1 MFDAMKTSSCCLAVS
16 VGIVVAVLAF
26 NPTVGNAATVTV
38 TVGDGALR
46 FAPSSVT
53 IHPGDT
59 VRWTWSTSHHSSTS
73 GTPGAPNGLWDSGIL
88 LQGASFTRTFST
100 VGSFPYY
107 CTPHGL
113 CCGMTGMVTVTN
125 PTGPPIVTTNLATLI
140 ASFSATLN
148 GSLNPHGL
156 TTTFHFEYGLTTS
169 YGATTP
175 PQNRSGNTPQNVSAN
190 ISGLTA
196 STTYHFRIVASNG
209 DGTSVGGDR
218 TFTTL
223 TATGPPVVTTNPAT
237 NVTSSSATLNGL
249 LDPHGLITTVYFQY
263 GRTTSYG
270 STTLMQR
277 QIGNTYRNIASNIG
291 GLTTGTT
298 YHFRIVATNSA
309 GMKMGGDRTF
319 TTP

>member
-1 MFDAMKTSSCCLAVS
+1 MIDAMRTSTRCLAVL

-26 NPTVGNAATVTV
+26 NPTVGSAATVTV
-38 TVGDGALR
+38 TVGNGGPV
-46 FAPSSVT
+46 FTPSSVT

-59 VRWTWSTSHHSSTS
+59 VRWTWSANGHTSTS
-73 GTPGAPNGLWDSGIL
+73 GTPGVPNGLWDSGIL
-88 LQGASFTRTFST
+88 SQGATFTHTFNT

-125 PTGPPIVTTNLATLI
+125 PTGPPIVTTTLATLI
-140 ASFSATLN
+140 ASFSARLN
-148 GSLNPHGL
+148 GSVNPNGL

-169 YGATTP
+169 YGLTTP
-175 PQNRSGNTPQNVSAN
+175 PQNRSGNTPQSVSAN

-196 STTYHFRIVASNG
+196 STTYHFRIVASNA
-209 DGTSVGGDR
+209 DGTSFGGDR

-223 TATGPPVVTTNPAT
+223 TATGPPVVMTKQAT
-237 NVTSSSATLNGL
+237 NVTSSSATLNGS
-249 LDPHGLITTVYFQY
+249 LDPHGLTTTVYFQY

-270 STTLMQR
+270 STTPMQS
-277 QIGNTYRNIASNIG
+277 QSGNTYRNIASNIG

-298 YHFRIVATNSA
+298 YHFRIVATNGA
-309 GMKMGGDRTF
+309 GTRKGGDRSF
-319 TTP
+319 TTH